1 MPRARA
7 VKKRKKDSRARRA
20 KEIRCRCLGYPFP
33 HRKGSLW
40 CEHSDHP
47 ERRNEDEY
55 RDRMDRLMKAKRN
68 EYAYDPETAI
78 DTEPGR
84 HHRAGRLRN

>member
-20 KEIRCRCLGYPFP
+20 KEIRCRCMGYPFP

-40 CEHSDHP
+40 CESSDHP
-47 ERRNEDEY
+47 ERQDPEQAE
-55 RDRMDRLMKAKRN
+55 DRMRSLAKSMRDQ
-68 EYAYDPETAI
+68 YAYDPETAI